1 MNEAIEYAEMLEIP
15 VSTVN
20 VIRKKRG
27 KKRKAEQPQPVEP
40 LEQQEELSVGAEQ
53 FAESVNSQERV
64 EFDGTER
71 IDTVLVYSAY
81 DKPFLGDG
89 KLRPRDY
96 PVPDE
101 DLEEGYAVYYPTQ
114 KADRKT
120 RIALAV
126 EFTAACA
133 LCGTIFL
140 TNIFMPS
147 SAINT
152 FFRFLSEST
161 QQTDART
168 YTDFTLSPVVSEF
181 SNAELTLT
189 ENGVLTF
196 KSACHV
202 YPAVDG
208 TVTSVTKTEGG
219 YYSVKI
225 AHSGSFTG
233 VIDGLQQCYYTEGD
247 TVKANVPVGYT
258 DGETE
263 VQVTMY
269 SFGELLNCFELTDEN
284 CLAWT
289 TQE

>member
-20 VIRKKRG
+20 VVRKKRG
-27 KKRKAEQPQPVEP
+27 KKRKAEQPQPAAP
-40 LEQQEELSVGAEQ
+40 LERQEELSVSAEQ
-53 FAESVNSQERV
+53 FAESVNSQGGV
-64 EFDGTER
+64 VFDDAER
-71 IDTVLVYSAY
+71 IDTVRVYSAY
-81 DKPFLGDG
+81 DKPFSGDG
-89 KLRPRDY
+89 KLRPREY
-96 PVPDE
+96 PAPEE
-101 DLEEGYAVYYPTQ
+101 DLEEDYAVYYPTQ
-114 KADRKT
+114 KADRRT
-120 RIALAV
+120 RIALGV

-133 LCGTIFL
+133 LCGAIFL
-140 TNIFMPS
+140 TNIFMPT

-152 FFRFLSEST
+152 FFRFLSDST
-161 QQTDART
+161 QTTDART
-168 YTDFTLSPVVSEF
+168 YADFTLSPVVSEL

-196 KSACHV
+196 KNACHV

-233 VIDGLQQCYYTEGD
+233 VIDGLQQVYYAEGD
-247 TVKANVPVGYT
+247 VVKANVPVGYT
-258 DGETE
+258 DGATD

-284 CLAWT
+284 CLAWI